1 MQEMVN
7 SAVMHR
13 PHEYLEE
20 ALSTKSAS
28 PSRITKGFPK
38 FPPQRH
44 FRNPYW
50 SQIRTS
56 GALRRLIGR
65 LFYHVLHHD
74 SDVSIWNPL
83 CNQNS
88 IQQFVEEGAVFSW
101 LNRDFSLLLFCLHPD
116 KWKEPEARV
125 HVNPTSELSQGGQ
138 WHNGRG
144 DLPNIAKVSNDNIL
158 CTVPR

>member
-7 SAVMHR
+7 SACDA
-13 PHEYLEE
+13 PG
-20 ALSTKSAS
+20 TW
-28 PSRITKGFPK
+28 ITGRSIVNYISVAKRHNQGFPK
-38 FPPQRH
+38 IPTPASF
-44 FRNPYW
+44 PYW
-50 SQIRTS
+50 SQIQTS

-65 LFYHVLHHD
+65 LFYLVIHHD
-74 SDVSIWNPL
+74 SDVSIWNTL
-83 CNQNS
+83 CDQNS

-138 WHNGRG
+138 WHNGKV
-144 DLPNIAKVSNDNIL
+144 DLPNIAKVSNDDIL